1 VRFGLTLGV
10 GALQMLFYSTMKV
23 KENHIQQAT
32 HLHGGDDGG
41 VFGGGRLGV
50 AHHEVP
56 VREQLPRERELLV
69 LVRHAAQA
77 RVGSHSGII
86 V

>member
-1 VRFGLTLGV
+1 
-10 GALQMLFYSTMKV
+10 MLFYSTMKV

-56 VREQLPRERELLV
+56 VREQLP
-69 LVRHAAQA
+69 
-77 RVGSHSGII
+77 
-86 V
+86 